1 MNTLVQARGLVMD
14 YPMKSGAV
22 HALRGVDFQLVA
34 GESVCLFGASG
45 SGKSTLLNVLAG
57 LDRPDQGS
65 LRVCG
70 EDVAGL
76 SQGQRT
82 ALRLRSVGM
91 VFQDNNLVAQFT
103 AAENVELILRC
114 QGVDS
119 PRVKALE
126 LLTVLGVDDLAD
138 RLPVDMS
145 GGQRQ
150 RVGIARA
157 LAGEREVILCD
168 EPTGALDRTNSDLL
182 FGLLRELTRTKS
194 VGVLIATHDQDA
206 AKYADRV
213 VEISDG
219 QLVDR

>member
-1 MNTLVQARGLVMD
+1 MVEASGLLVD
-14 YPMKSGAV
+14 YPVRTGSV
-22 HALRGVDFQLVA
+22 HALRGVDFRLAA

-57 LDRPDQGS
+57 LDLPDQGS

-70 EDVAGL
+70 EDVIQL
-76 SQGQRT
+76 SDQQRT

-119 PRVKALE
+119 PRSKALE
-126 LLTVLGVDDLAD
+126 LLAAVGVDDLAD
-138 RLPVDMS
+138 RQPVDMS

-168 EPTGALDRTNSDLL
+168 EPTGALDRENSNLL
-182 FGLLRELTRTKS
+182 FDLLRELTRTKA
-194 VGVLIATHDQDA
+194 VGVLIATHDQSA
-206 AKYADRV
+206 AEYADRV
-213 VEISDG
+213 LEISDG
-219 QLVDR
+219 QLVSR

>member
-1 MNTLVQARGLVMD
+1 VVEASGLLVD
-14 YPMKSGAV
+14 YPVRTGSV
-22 HALRGVDFQLVA
+22 HALRGVDFRLAA

-57 LDRPDQGS
+57 LDLPDQGS

-70 EDVAGL
+70 EDVIQL
-76 SQGQRT
+76 SDQQRT

-119 PRVKALE
+119 PRSKALE
-126 LLTVLGVDDLAD
+126 LLAAVGVDDLAD
-138 RLPVDMS
+138 RQPVDMS

-168 EPTGALDRTNSDLL
+168 EPTGALDRENSNLL
-182 FGLLRELTRTKS
+182 FDLLRELTRTKA
-194 VGVLIATHDQDA
+194 VGVLIATHDQSA
-206 AKYADRV
+206 AEYADRV
-213 VEISDG
+213 LEISDG
-219 QLVDR
+219 QLVSR